1 LPLMDLQGLFKR
13 ILPGWTLLNLV
24 LTVIS
29 VVSAII
35 LYVTQTL
42 FPSTQGL
49 LEFTVISL
57 VNAIFVAFWT
67 FWFIL
72 VVPPIIG
79 ALYFSRSEPDYY
91 RFAVQNVVAV
101 VILYILK
108 FAFNFNI
115 LDLAI

>member
-1 LPLMDLQGLFKR
+1 MDLQSLFKR

-49 LEFTVISL
+49 LEFTVISF
-57 VNAIFVAFWT
+57 VNAVFVAYWT

-72 VVPPIIG
+72 TVPPIIG
-79 ALYFSRSEPDYY
+79 ALYFSRTEPDYY
-91 RFAVQNVVAV
+91 RFAVQNVAAV